1 MLPRKTGKVAQK
13 KYSTTFLLV
22 VLTKK
27 KKKQKKPKP
36 FSAAAAY
43 CLAHIALGNRNKL
56 SLGAASMPLCFPH
69 STIFLPHLGYVYL

>member
-22 VLTKK
+22 VLAKK
-27 KKKQKKPKP
+27 KEKNKP

-43 CLAHIALGNRNKL
+43 CLAHIALENRNKL
-56 SLGAASMPLCFPH
+56 SLAAASMPLCFLH
-69 STIFLPHLGYVYL
+69 GTIFLPHLGYV

>member
-1 MLPRKTGKVAQK
+1 M
-13 KYSTTFLLV
+13 LV